1 VNPIRDLE
9 IIGEELRLKDLAYL
23 DGALDKLE
31 KLAIRGNDKSKKP
44 EYECLQKV
52 KQILEEEKKFVRQ
65 HDWNEKDVE
74 SLNKH
79 LFLTAKPLVYLV
91 NLSEEDYKKKVVYL
105 ALRMQD

>member
-9 IIGEELRLKDLAYL
+9 IIGEELRLKDLSYL
-23 DGALDKLE
+23 EGALDKLE

-65 HDWNEKDVE
+65 HEWNEKDIE

-91 NLSEEDYKKKVVYL
+91 NLSEEDYKKKVCHSYCVGE
-105 ALRMQD
+105 D